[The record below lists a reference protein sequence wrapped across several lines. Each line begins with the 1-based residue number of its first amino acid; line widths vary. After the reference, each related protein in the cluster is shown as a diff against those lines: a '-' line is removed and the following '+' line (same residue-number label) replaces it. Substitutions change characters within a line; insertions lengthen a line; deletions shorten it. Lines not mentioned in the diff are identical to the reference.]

1 MGGESLGTV
10 ATCRSRTPYSPA
22 RQTRAYPNLHTARSR
37 RRERAL
43 RHARTFRCPHG
54 QCLDPN
60 YRQGVS
66 QFHAFQ
72 TAQTAKREYSHTG
85 PGGSPLQRLEPDDHS
100 MQHNMQA
107 YTYKTYLGEACICIY
122 ARICTHIY
130 VKMCARCFRACAA
143 TFDNFFFISVHAC
156 MYYGSWIDG
165 SRRKLGPDLKYS
177 SFIVAE
183 LESMSFAGRTPL
195 KFEFS

>member
-1 MGGESLGTV
+1 MRACNRPPAPLPAAAAPDGTPLFAHSIYLPDLEHGALRVTGVMMGGESLGAL

-22 RQTRAYPNLHTARSR
+22 RQTRAYPNLHTARPR

-43 RHARTFRCPHG
+43 RHARTCRCPHG

-60 YRQGVS
+60 YRQRVS

-100 MQHNMQA
+100 MHRNMQA
-107 YTYKTYLGEACICIY
+107 YTYKTHV
-122 ARICTHIY
+122 T
-130 VKMCARCFRACAA
+130 
-143 TFDNFFFISVHAC
+143 SVFKH
-156 MYYGSWIDG
+156 
-165 SRRKLGPDLKYS
+165 P
-177 SFIVAE
+177 
-183 LESMSFAGRTPL
+183 
-195 KFEFS
+195 

>member
-1 MGGESLGTV
+1 MRACNRPSAPLPAAAAPDGTPLFAHPIYLPDLEHGALRVTGVMMGGESLGAV

-22 RQTRAYPNLHTARSR
+22 RQARAYPNLHTARPR

-107 YTYKTYLGEACICIY
+107 YTYKTYV
-122 ARICTHIY
+122 T
-130 VKMCARCFRACAA
+130 
-143 TFDNFFFISVHAC
+143 SVFKH
-156 MYYGSWIDG
+156 
-165 SRRKLGPDLKYS
+165 P
-177 SFIVAE
+177 
-183 LESMSFAGRTPL
+183 
-195 KFEFS
+195 